1 MEEENKLEKISL
13 TNINNMN
20 DYFEIKLLSKDSE
33 EMIGYSKIQF
43 IDYCPLI
50 QHQVI
55 EGTFE
60 DTSSKFI

>member
-1 MEEENKLEKISL
+1 
-13 TNINNMN
+13 MN